1 MEIATRT
8 RPFVRRLVVIAVAMA
23 LWAIPHAVAATEPR
37 TSHFVEF
44 RSRPGD
50 KVGHTYIVYG
60 RIDAAGRL
68 RDVRYAGLYPRSDKA
83 VLMAPRATIR
93 GGVRDDFRL
102 PPDAVYRRHV
112 TAQEFERVRAKIR
125 QIRKRESHWNLLFF
139 NCNDFAIEIAETLGL
154 WRPPGWLLPRDFV
167 GVLRAMN
174 GPARAQP
181 IGRLA
186 APDRRKAPTHKRSVR
201 RPP

>member
-1 MEIATRT
+1 VEIATRT
-8 RPFVRRLVVIAVAMA
+8 RPFVRRLFAIAVAMA
-23 LWAIPHAVAATEPR
+23 LWAIPHAAAAAEFQA
-37 TSHFVEF
+37 SHFVEF

-60 RIDAAGRL
+60 RLDAAGRP
-68 RDVRYAGLYPRSDKA
+68 RGVRYAGLYPKSDKA
-83 VLMAPRATIR
+83 VLMAPRAAIR

-102 PPDAVYRRHV
+102 PPNAVYRRHV
-112 TAQEFERVRAKIR
+112 TAKEFARVRAKVR
-125 QIRKRESHWNLLFF
+125 QIRNRESHWNLLFF

-174 GPARAQP
+174 GPASA
-181 IGRLA
+181 IGQHA
-186 APDRRKAPTHKRSVR
+186 APDRRKAPTHGRSVR
-201 RPP
+201 RPR